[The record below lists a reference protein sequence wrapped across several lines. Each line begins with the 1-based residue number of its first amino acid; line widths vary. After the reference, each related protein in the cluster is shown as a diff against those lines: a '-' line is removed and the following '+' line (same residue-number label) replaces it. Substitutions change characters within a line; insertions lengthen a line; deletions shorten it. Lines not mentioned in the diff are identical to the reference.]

1 MARHLS
7 LDGFTRTKTDDL
19 IISRNIEGLFK
30 SPTGEAVL
38 QYLRS
43 ITIEAVSGP
52 NISADELRHLE
63 GQRYLVGLIERRM
76 KQSEKAKDVGNRS
89 TNDSE

>member
-63 GQRYLVGLIERRM
+63 GQRYLVGLIERRI
-76 KQSEKAKDVGNRS
+76 KQSEKAKDVGNRN
-89 TNDSE
+89 TNDGE

>member
-7 LDGFTRTKTDDL
+7 LDGFTRTKADDL
-19 IISRNIEGLFK
+19 IISRNIESLFR

>member
-19 IISRNIEGLFK
+19 IISRNIESLFK

-76 KQSEKAKDVGNRS
+76 KQSEKAKDVGNRN

>member
-19 IISRNIEGLFK
+19 IISRNIESLFR

>member
-7 LDGFTRTKTDDL
+7 LDGFTRTKADDL
-19 IISRNIEGLFK
+19 IISRNIESLFR

-89 TNDSE
+89 TNNSE

>member
-19 IISRNIEGLFK
+19 IISRNIESLFK

-38 QYLRS
+38 QYIRS

>member
-19 IISRNIEGLFK
+19 IISRNMESLFK
-30 SPTGEAVL
+30 SPTGVAVL

-52 NISADELRHLE
+52 NISSEELRHIE
-63 GQRYLVGLIERRM
+63 GQRYLVGLIERRI
-76 KQSEKAKDVGNRS
+76 KQAEKAKDVGSGS
-89 TNDSE
+89 TNNSE

>member
-76 KQSEKAKDVGNRS
+76 KQSEKAKDVGNRN

>member
-7 LDGFTRTKTDDL
+7 LDGFTRTKADDL
-19 IISRNIEGLFK
+19 IISRNIESLFR

-63 GQRYLVGLIERRM
+63 GQRYLVGLTERRM

>member
-7 LDGFTRTKTDDL
+7 LDGFTRTKADDL

>member
-7 LDGFTRTKTDDL
+7 LDGFTRTKADDL
-19 IISRNIEGLFK
+19 IISRNIESLFK

>member
-76 KQSEKAKDVGNRS
+76 KQSEKAKDVGNRNA
-89 TNDSE
+89 NDSE

>member
-19 IISRNIEGLFK
+19 IISRNIESLFR

-52 NISADELRHLE
+52 NISADE
-63 GQRYLVGLIERRM
+63 
-76 KQSEKAKDVGNRS
+76 SEKAKDVGNRS